1 VDGEKPPCVFGV
13 HGGPTGMSNQVL
25 SWSKQ
30 YYTSR
35 GWAWAD
41 VNYGGSYGY
50 GRKYIDRLQGEWG
63 ISDVRDC
70 ILAAQHLSIS
80 LNLIDPSRIFIRGGS
95 SGGYT
100 VLVAISNPPSG
111 IPPEFKWT
119 GATSLYGISDLK
131 RLEEDTHKF
140 ESKYLNGLIGGS
152 YEEVPEVYKE
162 RSPISHVDTIN
173 TPLLILQGSEDA
185 VVPPSQA
192 ELILHSLKE
201 RGKKVKY
208 ILFEGEGHGWR
219 KAENIKAGLE
229 AELSWYE
236 ELIGVSKPTE
246 V

>member
-1 VDGEKPPCVFGV
+1 
-13 HGGPTGMSNQVL
+13 MSSQVL

-30 YYTSR
+30 YFTSR
-35 GWAWAD
+35 GWAWVD
-41 VNYGGSYGY
+41 VNYGGSCGY

-63 ISDVRDC
+63 VSEVRDC
-70 ILAAQHLSIS
+70 ILAAQHLSSS
-80 LNLIDPSRIFIRGGS
+80 LNLIDPSRIFIQGGS

-100 VLVAISNPPSG
+100 VLAAISNPPSDTPSG
-111 IPPEFKWT
+111 FKWT
-119 GATSLYGISDLK
+119 GATSLYGISDLR
-131 RLEEDTHKF
+131 RLAEDTHKF
-140 ESKYLNGLIGGS
+140 ESKYLNGLVGGS

-162 RSPISHVDTIN
+162 RSPVSHVDKID

-192 ELILHSLKE
+192 EAILHSLEE

-229 AELSWYE
+229 EELSWYE
-236 ELIGVSKPTE
+236 DLIGVSKTGPKL
-246 V
+246 